1 MDTSRFI
8 LAIDLGTS
16 GPKVGLVSAAG
27 EVIAHEFEAT
37 PVILLPGGGAEQ
49 DPNGWWTAIAQ
60 ASQRLMARQLVPAE
74 AIAAV
79 CCTSQWSGTV
89 AVDRAGQALHNA
101 IIWMDARGAPYVD
114 RIIGG
119 PLRLQGYAPLKL
131 LTWIRLTGGVP
142 TRSGKDPIAHILYLK
157 HAQPDIYRAADKFL
171 EPKDYLNLRLTGR
184 VATAADS
191 ITLHWLT
198 DNRHLDR
205 VDYHPRLLAL
215 AGLDRAKFPDL
226 KRAVDVLGPLLPAA
240 ARDLGLPASVPVIVG
255 TPDLHSA
262 ALGSGAVRDF
272 DAHLYLGTSSW
283 LTCHVPFKKTDLIH
297 NMASLPSAIPDRYFL
312 VNEQESAGG
321 SIGYL
326 IDHLLYPNDDLPTS
340 PRPADVHA
348 RLDAL
353 AATVPAGSDR
363 LIFTPWLYGERT
375 PVDDHTVR
383 GGFFNQSLQ
392 TTRAHLVR
400 AVYEGVAYNSRW
412 LLTYVERFVRRRLDG
427 IHLIGGGAQSDFWCQ
442 VHADVLNRTIKQV
455 GDPLQANLRGAG
467 FLAWMAL
474 GELAVADIP
483 SRVPIVRT
491 FAPNPQHRALYDEL
505 FQAFVTLYHNNRRLY
520 ARLNKTSPS
529 AANETP
535 R

>member
-1 MDTSRFI
+1 MDTSRYI

-60 ASQRLMARQLVPAE
+60 ASQRLMARQLVPAA

-114 RIIGG
+114 AVVGG
-119 PLRLQGYAPLKL
+119 PLRLQGYAPHKL

-142 TRSGKDPIAHILYLK
+142 TRSGKDPIAHIWYLR
-157 HAQPDIYRAADKFL
+157 HERPDIYHAADKFL

-184 VATAADS
+184 TAASTDS
-191 ITLHWLT
+191 ITMHWLT
-198 DNRHLDR
+198 DNRNLAR
-205 VDYHPRLLAL
+205 VDYHPRLLKL
-215 AGLDRAKFPDL
+215 AQVERARFPDI
-226 KRAVDVLGPLLPAA
+226 KRAVDILGPLQPAA
-240 ARDLGLPASVPVIVG
+240 ALDLGLPAGVPVVVG

-272 DAHLYLGTSSW
+272 VAHLYLGTSSW

-297 NMASLPSAIPDRYFL
+297 NLASLPSAIPNRYFV
-312 VNEQESAGG
+312 VNEQECAGA
-321 SIGYL
+321 SIAYL
-326 IDHLLYPNDDLPTS
+326 IDNLLYPNDGLDETA
-340 PRPADVHA
+340 RPVDIHA
-348 RLDAL
+348 RLDRL
-353 AATVPAGSDR
+353 AATVPAGSDK

-383 GGFFNQSLQ
+383 GAFFNQSLH

-412 LLTYVERFVRRRLDG
+412 LLTYIERFVRRPLDG

-474 GELAVADIP
+474 GVLSVDDIP
-483 SRVPIVRT
+483 SLVPIVRT
-491 FAPNPQHRALYDEL
+491 FAPNAQHRAVYDEL
-505 FQAFVTLYHNNRRLY
+505 FQAFVALYKNNRRLY
-520 ARLNKTSPS
+520 ARLNRTAPP
-529 AANETP
+529 AAAG
-535 R
+535 

>member
-1 MDTSRFI
+1 MDKTRYI

-16 GPKVGLVSAAG
+16 GPKVGLVSADGA
-27 EVIAHEFEAT
+27 VIAHEFEAT
-37 PVILLPGGGAEQ
+37 PVILLPAGGAEQ
-49 DPNGWWTAIAQ
+49 DPDGWWTAITR
-60 ASQRLMARQLVPAE
+60 ASQRLMARQLAPPE

-89 AVDRAGQALHNA
+89 PIDRDGQALHRA

-114 RIIGG
+114 DIVGG
-119 PLRLQGYAPLKL
+119 PLRVQGYAPHKL

-157 HAQPDIYRAADKFL
+157 HARPDIYHAADKFL
-171 EPKDYLNLRLTGR
+171 EPKDYLNLRLTGQ
-184 VATAADS
+184 VASAADA
-191 ITLHWLT
+191 ITMHWLT
-198 DNRHLDR
+198 DNRRLDR

-215 AGLDRAKFPDL
+215 AGVERARFPDL
-226 KRAVDVLGPLLPAA
+226 KRAADILGPLLPTAA
-240 ARDLGLPASVPVIVG
+240 HALGVPPAIPVIVG

-262 ALGSGAVRDF
+262 ALGSGAVNDF

-283 LTCHVPFKKTDLIH
+283 LTCHVPFKKTDLFH
-297 NMASLPSAIPDRYFL
+297 NMAALPSAIPDRYFV
-312 VNEQESAGG
+312 VNEQECAGA

-326 IDHLLYPNDDLPTS
+326 IDQLLYPSDRLQTPARPDD
-340 PRPADVHA
+340 VYA
-348 RLDAL
+348 RLDEL
-353 AATVPAGSDR
+353 AASAPAGSDR

-400 AVYEGVAYNSRW
+400 AVYEGVAFNSRW
-412 LLTYVERFVRRRLDG
+412 LLTYVEQFVRRPLHG

-442 VHADVLNRTIKQV
+442 VHADVLNRTIEQV

-474 GELAVADIP
+474 GELTVADIP

-491 FAPNPQHRALYDEL
+491 FTPNPQHRALYDEL
-505 FQAFVTLYHNNRRLY
+505 FQAFVTLYRNNRRLY
-520 ARLNKTSPS
+520 ARLNKTAQPTPGGS
-529 AANETP
+529 AP
-535 R
+535 